1 MALRNP
7 PGRAEKSINFLCCDH
22 SVSDVKIDCC
32 EEASI
37 GYDAVHDVSL
47 PGSNQEGP
55 RNPPTEQGRIQ
66 RKYVFGV

>member
-1 MALRNP
+1 MDLWNP

-37 GYDAVHDVSL
+37 EYDTTYEADL
-47 PGSNQEGP
+47 PGSNQGGP
-55 RNPPTEQGRIQ
+55 QTPPTEQGHIR
-66 RKYVFGV
+66 